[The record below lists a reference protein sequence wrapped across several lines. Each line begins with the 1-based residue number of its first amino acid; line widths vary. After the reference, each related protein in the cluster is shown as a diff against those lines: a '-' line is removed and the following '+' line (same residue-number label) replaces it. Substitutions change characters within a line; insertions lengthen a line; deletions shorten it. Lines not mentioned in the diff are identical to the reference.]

1 MKIFYAYLLTVFFF
15 LFFNCEKKT
24 NIKENKVE
32 KLSKNKDSSELNISD
47 SEIALD
53 PIISEVPEFSNA
65 EVNKFI
71 NKTKAY
77 YEEVYQAA
85 KDKNLD
91 KEIELQ
97 HKSIEIDTEFL
108 QIKNKLSNAEQK
120 QLENWYMK
128 LVESAAY

>member
-32 KLSKNKDSSELNISD
+32 KLSENKDSSELNISD

-53 PIISEVPEFSNA
+53 PIISEVPQFSNA

-77 YEEVYQAA
+77 YEEVYKAA

-108 QIKNKLSNAEQK
+108 QIKSKLSNSEQK

>member
-24 NIKENKVE
+24 IIKENKVE
-32 KLSKNKDSSELNISD
+32 KLSENKDSSELNISH

-53 PIISEVPEFSNA
+53 PIISEVPQFSNA

-71 NKTKAY
+71 NKTKTY
-77 YEEVYQAA
+77 YEEVYKAA

-108 QIKNKLSNAEQK
+108 QIKSKLSNSEQK